1 MLCVSSLTNFILG
14 IMGMINYRQP
24 QEESMAYY
32 EIFSKYNQDVK
43 FVGSFERYQ
52 REVGPVPENI

>member
-1 MLCVSSLTNFILG
+1 
-14 IMGMINYRQP
+14 MINYRQP
-24 QEESMAYY
+24 QEEIMSYY

-52 REVGPVPENI
+52 REVSPVPENALHKYVLCVYFVCTYI

>member
-1 MLCVSSLTNFILG
+1 
-14 IMGMINYRQP
+14 MINYRQP
-24 QEESMAYY
+24 QEEIMAYY

-52 REVGPVPENI
+52 REVGLVPENSCTYKAHTLWQVSLIL

>member
-1 MLCVSSLTNFILG
+1 MS
-14 IMGMINYRQP
+14 
-24 QEESMAYY
+24 YY

-52 REVGPVPENI
+52 REVGPVPENALYKYESCVHLVRTYISLISLISRYLYL